1 MDIELGIQNVVKP
14 VNFSTD
20 ASADEV
26 GAAIAAAVEQGSTL
40 NLTDSKG
47 RHIIVPAKAIGY
59 AIIGSE
65 TKHAVGFANL

>member
-1 MDIELGIQNVVKP
+1 MDIELGIQNVTKP

-26 GAAIAAAVEQGSTL
+26 GQAIADAVEHGATL
-40 NLTDSKG
+40 NLTDGKG
-47 RHIIVPAKAIGY
+47 RHIIVPAGALGY

-65 TKHAVGFANL
+65 TSHPVGFGSL

>member
-14 VNFSTD
+14 VTFTTD
-20 ASADEV
+20 ESADQISQT
-26 GAAIAAAVEQGSTL
+26 IAEAVANDRTID
-40 NLTDSKG
+40 LTDSKG
-47 RHIIVPAKAIGY
+47 RRIIVPARALGY